1 MTDFKQP
8 RRLFLE
14 QHNVRRQAGGDRW
27 LNSGGKKG
35 SIVFWVRPGTRIRK
49 RYGKVVVVNRPELRL
64 RYAEFRLVTGP
75 ESNPVCNKEGC
86 TVYVLDV
93 IPKEHAHNSRA
104 AARYP
109 ARRPPVVFQG
119 GETGAVVELVQSSTS
134 TTKFISF
141 QAKKL
146 GDDGGELI
154 ELGNVVRSRNGVT
167 LSSGQGDFAEWHR
180 RELSEAPLQEGD
192 VIGYTR
198 RGTITRQCSAS
209 GDMMLGVVSHKAVVE
224 GSAPPLSERSLY
236 HTVAYCGVV
245 PVRVIPRALG
255 TILSRGALGWGAC
268 TGPCASECAFYAVLV
283 YCLGR
288 KPSTETDRKGACF
301 LSSDVAQ

>member
-1 MTDFKQP
+1 MPAIEGGDAHGMPPISWEDIGLMLQREGTLSSKKYGEREHVMTDFKQP

-49 RYGKVVVVNRPELRL
+49 RYGKVVAVNRPELRL

-119 GETGAVVELVQSSTS
+119 GETGAVVF
-134 TTKFISF
+134 KP
-141 QAKKL
+141 
-146 GDDGGELI
+146 
-154 ELGNVVRSRNGVT
+154 RSWV
-167 LSSGQGDFAEWHR
+167 
-180 RELSEAPLQEGD
+180 
-192 VIGYTR
+192 
-198 RGTITRQCSAS
+198 
-209 GDMMLGVVSHKAVVE
+209 MMVVS
-224 GSAPPLSERSLY
+224 
-236 HTVAYCGVV
+236 
-245 PVRVIPRALG
+245 
-255 TILSRGALGWGAC
+255 
-268 TGPCASECAFYAVLV
+268 
-283 YCLGR
+283 
-288 KPSTETDRKGACF
+288 
-301 LSSDVAQ
+301 